1 MAQTLYMVIEHFKSG
16 DPAPVYRR
24 FRERGRLAPAGLR
37 YVDSWVETSLG
48 RCYQVMAT
56 DDRTLLDQWIAQWD
70 DLVDFEVRPVI
81 TSAEAAARAVA
92 LRDLPRDDQPP
103 DAPAPYTLRAHQPGD
118 MGWVVHRHGAIY
130 AREWGYNAEFEAL
143 VARIAAHFLDHF
155 DPARERCWIAE
166 REGDVIGSVF
176 LVRKSRTVAKLRLL
190 LVEPHARGLGLGSR
204 LVQECVGFAREAG
217 YRKVVLWT
225 QSELDAARK
234 LYQRA
239 GFLCIDK
246 EKHHS
251 WGRKDLVSETWE
263 LRL

>member
-1 MAQTLYMVIEHFKSG
+1 MAQTLYMVIEHFKAG

-24 FRERGRLAPAGLR
+24 FRERGRLAPDGLR
-37 YVDSWVETSLG
+37 YVASWVESSLG
-48 RCYQVMAT
+48 RCYQVMET
-56 DDRTLLDQWIAQWD
+56 GDRALLDQWIAQWD
-70 DLVDFEVRPVI
+70 DLVDFEVHPVI
-81 TSAEAAARAVA
+81 TSAEAAAKAV
-92 LRDLPRDDQPP
+92 

-130 AREWGYNAEFEAL
+130 AREWGYDAEFEAL

-166 REGDVIGSVF
+166 RDGAIIGSVF
-176 LVRKSRTVAKLRLL
+176 LVRKSKTVAKLRLL
-190 LVEPHARGLGLGSR
+190 LVEPHARGLGLGAR

-246 EKHHS
+246 KKHHS